1 MNIRNPRYNAHRTI
15 DVDIEH
21 PDYGW
26 IPYTASPD
34 DIHSEVCRSRYA
46 AALAGEYGEIA
57 PYVAPVPTV
66 EELAAQYERAVQ
78 QHLDETAK
86 GYGYDDIK
94 SAVTYADE
102 PAVPRFQ
109 AEGLAFRAWRSLC
122 WDYCYS
128 LLDAVQAGTTPL
140 PALEEVLAGL
150 PALEVSYGN

>member
-1 MNIRNPRYNAHRTI
+1 MQVRNLSYNARGTI
-15 DVDIEH
+15 DCEIEH
-21 PDYGW
+21 PALGW
-26 IPYTASPD
+26 IPFTASPGD
-34 DIHSEVCRSRYA
+34 VEELGRSIYA
-46 AALAGEYGEIA
+46 AAMTGEHGEIA

-66 EELAAQYERAVQ
+66 DELARQYEREVQ
-78 QHLDETAK
+78 QHLDATAK

-109 AEGLAFRAWRSLC
+109 IEGLAFRAWRSLC

-140 PALEEVLAGL
+140 PALEDVIAGL

>member
-1 MNIRNPRYNAHRTI
+1 MQVRNLKYNATGTL
-15 DVDIEH
+15 DCEIEH
-21 PDYGW
+21 PTLGW

-34 DIHSEVCRSRYA
+34 DCEELGCTLYA
-46 AALAGEYGEIA
+46 EILAGDHGEIA
-57 PYVAPVPTV
+57 PYVAPVLTLD
-66 EELAAQYERAVQ
+66 EQAAQYEREVQ

-140 PALEEVLAGL
+140 PALEDVIAEL
-150 PALEVSYGN
+150 PALEVNYGN

>member
-1 MNIRNPRYNAHRTI
+1 MQVRNLIYNAAGTL
-15 DVDIEH
+15 DCEIEH
-21 PDYGW
+21 PALGW

-34 DIHSEVCRSRYA
+34 DSDEFCRTLHA
-46 AALAGEYGEIA
+46 EILAGGHGEIA

-66 EELAAQYERAVQ
+66 DELAKQYERAVQ
-78 QHLDETAK
+78 QHMDATAK

-109 AEGLAFRAWRSLC
+109 AEGIAFRAWRSLC

-128 LLDAVQAGTTPL
+128 LLAAVQAGTTPL
-140 PALEEVLAGL
+140 PALEDVIAGL
-150 PALEVSYGN
+150 PALEVNYGN